1 MTKELDKKSEIAL
14 LEEALGGD
22 RELVLFFLSYLKN
35 NRNATKAYKE
45 LHPNCTL
52 KSCGVLGARKLAKVS
67 FNVILESYGLGI
79 DTYLENLRNGLN
91 ATKFEYVVVGKY
103 KNGRTRTVTKV
114 IPDYDRRDRYYED
127 LGEILGI
134 KKQGSTV
141 AVQVNNV
148 NNIIQDKKQ
157 KYGI

>member
-1 MTKELDKKSEIAL
+1 MTKELDKKSDITL

-22 RELVLFFLSYLKN
+22 RELVLFYLSWLKN

-45 LHPNCTL
+45 LHPNCKI
-52 KSCGVLGARKLAKVS
+52 KSCGVLGARQLAKVS
-67 FNVILESYGLGI
+67 ISVILDSYGLGV
-79 DTYLENLRNGLN
+79 DTYLENLKNGLT
-91 ATKFEYVVVGKY
+91 ATKTEYIVVGKY
-103 KNGRTRTVTKV
+103 KNGRTRTVAKQ
-114 IPDYDRRDRYYED
+114 IPDTDRRDRYYED

-134 KKQGSTV
+134 KKRASTV

>member
-1 MTKELDKKSEIAL
+1 MTTALDKKSDISL
-14 LEEALGGD
+14 LEESLGGD
-22 RELVLFFLSYLKN
+22 RELVLFYLCWLKH

-52 KSCGVLGARKLAKVS
+52 RSCGVLGARQLAKVS
-67 FNVILESYGLGI
+67 ISVILEGYGLGV
-79 DTYLENLRNGLN
+79 DTYLENLKNGLN
-91 ATKFEYVVVGKY
+91 AMKTEHIVIGKN
-103 KNGRTRTVTKV
+103 KNGLAKIKKV
-114 IPDYDRRDRYYED
+114 LTPDEDRRYRYYQD

-134 KKQGSTV
+134 KKNTAV